1 MKNIKYIMLALLC
14 GLFTGCMN
22 GDWDTPSGGHTR
34 GNAQIKETNVQTI
47 AQLKAKYAST
57 LASAYG

>member
-22 GDWDTPSGGHTR
+22 GDWDTPSGGHT
-34 GNAQIKETNVQTI
+34 ACEKPTEQCQHNVFYI
-47 AQLKAKYAST
+47 LHIVFSI
-57 LASAYG
+57 SD